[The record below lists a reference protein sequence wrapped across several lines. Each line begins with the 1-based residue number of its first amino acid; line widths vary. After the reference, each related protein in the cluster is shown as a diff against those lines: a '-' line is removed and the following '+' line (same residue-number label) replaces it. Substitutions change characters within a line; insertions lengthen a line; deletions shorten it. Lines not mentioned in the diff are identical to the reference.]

1 MLCLGSST
9 LRGEVMQKFGTMLV
23 ALVAIILTAP
33 TALAFDCDSGD
44 IADCVES
51 IVKAPP
57 IRQVIPSIPGPR
69 AVLKGECDA
78 FDEDDVKAC
87 LRGLKVPGVGQ
98 RSKPDPRPA
107 APAPAEGKPVE
118 KSEAAPSPATAAA
131 AHVEPNITPPRC
143 QKYFPAVGQL
153 VDVPCRE

>member
-1 MLCLGSST
+1 MH
-9 LRGEVMQKFGTMLV
+9 KFGTMLV

-33 TALAFDCDSGD
+33 TVLAFDCDTDD

-51 IVKAPP
+51 IVKSPH
-57 IRQVIPSIPGPR
+57 IRQVIPSIPEPR

-87 LRGLKVPGVGQ
+87 QRGLKVPGVGQ

-107 APAPAEGKPVE
+107 APVPAERKPVE

-131 AHVEPNITPPRC
+131 AHVEPNNMPPRC
-143 QKYFPAVGQL
+143 QKYFPAVGRL
-153 VDVPCRE
+153 VDTPCNE

>member
-1 MLCLGSST
+1 MH
-9 LRGEVMQKFGTMLV
+9 KFGTKLV

-33 TALAFDCDSGD
+33 TALAFDCDN
-44 IADCVES
+44 IADCVDS
-51 IVKAPP
+51 IVKYPH

-69 AVLKGECDA
+69 AVLKGQCDA
-78 FDEDDVKAC
+78 FDKDDVKTC
-87 LRGLKVPGVGQ
+87 LRGVKVPGVGQ

-107 APAPAEGKPVE
+107 GPAPAERKPVE
-118 KSEAAPSPATAAA
+118 KSEAAQSPATAAA

-153 VDVPCRE
+153 VDVPCRK